1 MSDFGVHALTH
12 ISQHPFKEIDMA
24 TQAFRFAA
32 ASTVLLLATMFTS
45 QYAHAQ
51 ASDGRDNP
59 GAGTGLG
66 EPMPSAI
73 DLSGDPAWQVYAFE
87 RDGIRYLQINDS
99 GYTPRAAVGP
109 IGPTAWVLPI
119 GQDADRVTIDEDVQP
134 PPTSRIVYRDEHLEV
149 VHYRVSGQDYWI
161 VRPAASSQ

>member
-1 MSDFGVHALTH
+1 
-12 ISQHPFKEIDMA
+12 MA
-24 TQAFRFAA
+24 IQAFRFAA

-45 QYAHAQ
+45 QHAHAQ
-51 ASDGRDNP
+51 VSDGRDNP

-66 EPMPSAI
+66 EPMPSAV

-99 GYTPRAAVGP
+99 SYTPRAAIGR

-119 GQDADRVTIDEDVQP
+119 GQDADRVTIQEIAP
-134 PPTSRIVYRDEHLEV
+134 PASSRIVYRDENIEV
-149 VHYRVSGQDYWI
+149 VHYQASGQDHWI
-161 VRPAASSQ
+161 VRPAASSH

>member
-1 MSDFGVHALTH
+1 
-12 ISQHPFKEIDMA
+12 MA

-32 ASTVLLLATMFTS
+32 ASTVLLLATTFAAS
-45 QYAHAQ
+45 CAHAQ

-59 GAGTGLG
+59 NAGTGLG
-66 EPMPSAI
+66 APMPSAT

-99 GYTPRAAVGP
+99 AYTPRAAIGQ

-119 GQDADRVTIDEDVQP
+119 GQDADRVVIDEGAQP
-134 PPTSRIVYRDEHLEV
+134 PSTGRVVYRDEDIEV
-149 VHYRVSGQDYWI
+149 VHYRLSDQDRWI
-161 VRPAASSQ
+161 VRPMASSY